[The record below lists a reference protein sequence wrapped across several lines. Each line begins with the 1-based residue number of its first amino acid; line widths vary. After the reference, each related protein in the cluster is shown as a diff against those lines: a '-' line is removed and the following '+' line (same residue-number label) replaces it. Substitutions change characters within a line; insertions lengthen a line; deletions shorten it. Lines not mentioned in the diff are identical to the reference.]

1 MGMDVS
7 ASSGKKGRS
16 APEMNVT
23 PLVDVVL
30 VLLIIFMVVTPQL
43 TAYFWIHIPDEPEE
57 NAPPPPPS
65 TRPPIVVSVD
75 PQGRILIGQRAVSD
89 AEFATQLRR
98 NIAASGDRKIFF
110 DASNASAYGR
120 AVQVLDMARAGG
132 AANIA
137 VMTTPLPPPQP

>member
-1 MGMDVS
+1 MGMDL
-7 ASSGKKGRS
+7 GGGGKKKGRS

-43 TAYFWIHIPDEPEE
+43 TAYFWIHIPDAPEE
-57 NAPPPPPS
+57 NTPPPPPS
-65 TRPPIVVSVD
+65 NHQPIVVSVNES
-75 PQGRILIGQRAVSD
+75 GQIKINQDVVSD
-89 AEFATQLRR
+89 AEFPGKLRR
-98 NIAASGDRKIFF
+98 VLAARRERKVFF
-110 DASNASAYGR
+110 DASNAAGYGR

-137 VMTTPLPPPQP
+137 VMTTAL